1 MGYIDKELGIKSVSG
16 IKKYLTKYFK
26 DKGYPLEL
34 DCVKVASSVRCFWAI
49 NNKLHQHDMKG
60 SVIYVIQEDDINKL
74 IATIEKSLPF

>member
-1 MGYIDKELGIKSVSG
+1 MGYIDRELGIKSVSG
-16 IKKYLTKYFK
+16 IKKYLSKYFK

-60 SVIYVIQEDDINKL
+60 SVIYVIQEEALNKL
-74 IATIEKSLPF
+74 IEAIQKSLPY